1 MAALDVQV
9 ALIEAQQFG
18 RPLHLRLVGL
28 AIDRRRLQPN
38 FEGLLCWLAMDAIKD
53 RLAGIGNHIQAQMA
67 RSSGTHEC
75 IGGGSIDGRERVGC
89 FITKVDAQAR

>member
-9 ALIEAQQFG
+9 ALIEAPQLGQ
-18 RPLHLRLVGL
+18 PLHRSLIGL
-28 AIDRRRLQPN
+28 AIDRRHLQPN
-38 FEGLLCWLAMDAIKD
+38 FEDLLCRLAMEAIKD
-53 RLAGIGNHIQAQMA
+53 RLAGIGNPMQAQMA

-89 FITKVDAQAR
+89 FIAKVDAQAR

>member
-18 RPLHLRLVGL
+18 RPLHLSLVDL

-38 FEGLLCWLAMDAIKD
+38 FEGLLCRLAMEAIKD
-53 RLAGIGNHIQAQMA
+53 RLPGIGNPMQAQMA
-67 RSSGTHEC
+67 RSIGAHEC

-89 FITKVDAQAR
+89 FIAKVDAQAR